1 MLTLPPSVRIYACT
15 RAVDMRKSFDGLA
28 AATRE
33 ILRRDPMSGYL
44 FAFFN
49 RRADIVKV
57 LFWDRSGFALLAKR
71 LERGR
76 FHLPRPAAD
85 GAASLEIEAAE
96 LALVLEGIDLRGAR
110 RRPRWTVD
118 EAVQKART
126 LRT

>member
-1 MLTLPPSVRIYACT
+1 
-15 RAVDMRKSFDGLA
+15 MRKSFDGLA

-33 ILRRDPMSGYL
+33 IVGQDPMSGHL

-57 LFWDRSGFALLAKR
+57 LFWDRAGFCVLAKR

-76 FHLPRPAAD
+76 FHLPRPAAG

-96 LALVLEGIDLRGAR
+96 LALILEGIDLRGAR
-110 RRPRWTVD
+110 RRPRWSPQGD
-118 EAVQKART
+118 FAPGA
-126 LRT
+126 